1 MKQLS
6 SISSFKQ
13 FCWKYILPFIVCL
26 IAGLFCIDLLF
37 QKLIISKT
45 DSSGTAKVGRIKTN
59 NDQNETPILGSS
71 RAEGSFI
78 PDSLGKNYFN
88 YGMAGVQDDVWLYFL
103 KIELAKKRKTPIIIN
118 IDIDGLQ
125 SLPSGLIYWLNNVN
139 DPEIRGFIGD
149 KWKPI
154 HYIPFIRNFG
164 QFEIHLANYLKE
176 RFEVT
181 GATNKGAILEM
192 KSLSKKEFEA
202 AIEKRNAEKIIVTD
216 NPSIKN
222 ELMKVLADT
231 KGRKIFFILPPYH
244 QSYLNAIQN
253 VDQVNKLHSQIAAFS
268 NVYLLNYSSLPYPN
282 SYFYNTS
289 HLNKEGAIYFNRILK
304 KDLDSLI
311 QAPIE

>member
-1 MKQLS
+1 MKQRS

-13 FCWKYILPFIVCL
+13 LCWKYILPFLFYL
-26 IAGLFCIDLLF
+26 IAGLFCIDFLF
-37 QKLIISKT
+37 QKFIIAKT
-45 DSSGTAKVGRIKTN
+45 ESSGTAKVGRIKTN
-59 NDQNETPILGSS
+59 DDPNETPILGSS

-78 PDSLGKNYFN
+78 PDSLGRNYFN

-125 SLPSGLIYWLNNVN
+125 SLPSGLIYWLNNAN
-139 DPEIRGFIGD
+139 DPVIKGFIGD

-154 HYIPFIRNFG
+154 HYIPFLRNFG

-176 RFEVT
+176 KFEVT

-192 KSLSKKEFEA
+192 KSLSKKEFIA
-202 AIEKRNAEKIIVTD
+202 AIERRNAEKIIVTD

-231 KGRKIFFILPPYH
+231 KGRKIIFILPPYH

-253 VDQVNKLHSQIAAFS
+253 VDQVNKLHSQIAAFP

-289 HLNKEGAIYFNRILK
+289 HLNKEGAIYFNSILK
-304 KDLDSLI
+304 KDLTPLI
-311 QAPIE
+311 NAPIE

>member
-78 PDSLGKNYFN
+78 PDSLGRNYFN

-231 KGRKIFFILPPYH
+231 KGRKIIFILPPYH

-253 VDQVNKLHSQIAAFS
+253 MGQVNKLHSQIAAFP

>member
-78 PDSLGKNYFN
+78 PDSLGINYFN
-88 YGMAGVQDDVWLYFL
+88 YGMAGVKDDVWLYFL

-231 KGRKIFFILPPYH
+231 KGRKIIFILPPYH

-253 VDQVNKLHSQIAAFS
+253 VDQVNKLHSQIAAFP

-289 HLNKEGAIYFNRILK
+289 HLNKEGAIYFNSILK

>member
-1 MKQLS
+1 MK
-6 SISSFKQ
+6 
-13 FCWKYILPFIVCL
+13 LPF
-26 IAGLFCIDLLF
+26 
-37 QKLIISKT
+37 
-45 DSSGTAKVGRIKTN
+45 
-59 NDQNETPILGSS
+59 
-71 RAEGSFI
+71 
-78 PDSLGKNYFN
+78 SLGKNYFN

-231 KGRKIFFILPPYH
+231 KGRKIIFILPPYH

-253 VDQVNKLHSQIAAFS
+253 VDQVNKLHSQIAAFP

>member
-78 PDSLGKNYFN
+78 PDSLGRNYFN

-139 DPEIRGFIGD
+139 DPVIRGFIGD

-231 KGRKIFFILPPYH
+231 KGRKIIFILPPYH

-253 VDQVNKLHSQIAAFS
+253 MGQVNKLHSQIAAFP

-289 HLNKEGAIYFNRILK
+289 PLNTEGAIYFNRLLK

>member
-37 QKLIISKT
+37 QKLIIAKT

-59 NDQNETPILGSS
+59 DDPNETPILGSS

-103 KIELAKKRKTPIIIN
+103 KIELAKKRKTPILIN

-125 SLPSGLIYWLNNVN
+125 SLPSGLIYWLNNAD
-139 DPEIRGFIGD
+139 DPVIRGFIGD

-154 HYIPFIRNFG
+154 HYIPFIRHFG

-202 AIEKRNAEKIIVTD
+202 AIEKRNAEKIIVKD
-216 NPSIKN
+216 DPAIHNV
-222 ELMKVLADT
+222 LMKVLSDT
-231 KGRKIFFILPPYH
+231 KGRKIIFILPPYH

-253 VDQVNKLHSQIAAFS
+253 VEQVNKLHSEIAAFP
-268 NVYLLNYSSLPYPN
+268 NVYLLNYSSLPFPD
-282 SYFYNTS
+282 SFFYNTS
-289 HLNKEGAIYFNRILK
+289 HLNKEGAIYFNSILK

-311 QAPIE
+311 HAPIE

>member
-1 MKQLS
+1 MKQRS

-45 DSSGTAKVGRIKTN
+45 ESSGTAKVDRIKTN
-59 NDQNETPILGSS
+59 DDPNETPILGSS

-78 PDSLGKNYFN
+78 PDSLGRNYFN

-125 SLPSGLIYWLNNVN
+125 SLPSGLIYWLNNAN
-139 DPEIRGFIGD
+139 DPVIKGFIGD
-149 KWKPI
+149 QWKPI
-154 HYIPFIRNFG
+154 HYIPFLRNFG

-176 RFEVT
+176 KFEVT
-181 GATNKGAILEM
+181 GATNKGAIIEM
-192 KSLSKKEFEA
+192 KSLSKKEFIA
-202 AIEKRNAEKIIVTD
+202 AIERRNAEKIIVTD

-231 KGRKIFFILPPYH
+231 KGRKIIFILPPYH
-244 QSYLNAIQN
+244 QSYINAIQN
-253 VDQVNKLHSQIAAFS
+253 VDQVNKLHSQIAAFP

-289 HLNKEGAIYFNRILK
+289 HLNKEGAIYFNSILK
-304 KDLDSLI
+304 KDLTPLI
-311 QAPIE
+311 NAPIE

>member
-1 MKQLS
+1 MKQRS
-6 SISSFKQ
+6 SISSFKK

-37 QKLIISKT
+37 KKLIISKT

-59 NDQNETPILGSS
+59 DDPNETPILGSS

-78 PDSLGKNYFN
+78 PDSLGRNYFN

-103 KIELAKKRKTPIIIN
+103 KIELAKKRKTPVIIN

-139 DPEIRGFIGD
+139 DPVIRGFIGD

-222 ELMKVLADT
+222 ELINVLADT
-231 KGRKIFFILPPYH
+231 KGRKIIFILPPYH

-253 VDQVNKLHSQIAAFS
+253 MGQVNKLHSQIAAFP

-289 HLNKEGAIYFNRILK
+289 HLNKEGAIYFNSILK

>member
-59 NDQNETPILGSS
+59 DDPNETPILGSS

-103 KIELAKKRKTPIIIN
+103 KIELAKKRKTPVIIN

-125 SLPSGLIYWLNNVN
+125 SLPSGLIYWLNNAN
-139 DPEIRGFIGD
+139 DPVIKGFIGD

-154 HYIPFIRNFG
+154 HNIPFIRNFG

-176 RFEVT
+176 KFEVT
-181 GATNKGAILEM
+181 GSTNKGAILEM

-231 KGRKIFFILPPYH
+231 KGRKIIFILPPYH

-253 VDQVNKLHSQIAAFS
+253 LDQVNKLHSQIAAFP

-282 SYFYNTS
+282 NYFYNTS
-289 HLNKEGAIYFNRILK
+289 HLNKEGAIYFNSILK
-304 KDLDSLI
+304 RDLNPLI
-311 QAPIE
+311 NAPIE

>member
-1 MKQLS
+1 MKQRS

-13 FCWKYILPFIVCL
+13 LCWKYILPFLLYL
-26 IAGLFCIDLLF
+26 IAGLFCIDYLF
-37 QKLIISKT
+37 QKFIIAKT
-45 DSSGTAKVGRIKTN
+45 ESSGTAKVGRIKTN
-59 NDQNETPILGSS
+59 DDPNETPILGSS

-78 PDSLGKNYFN
+78 PDSLGRNYFN

-139 DPEIRGFIGD
+139 DPVIRGFIGD

-192 KSLSKKEFEA
+192 KSLSKNEFEA
-202 AIEKRNAEKIIVTD
+202 AIERRNAEKIIVTD

-231 KGRKIFFILPPYH
+231 KGRKIIFILPPYH

-253 VDQVNKLHSQIAAFS
+253 VDQVNKLHSQIVAFP

-289 HLNKEGAIYFNRILK
+289 HLNKEGAIYFNSILK
-304 KDLDSLI
+304 KDLNPLI
-311 QAPIE
+311 NAPIE